1 MTQLNTSQAHFAW
14 NRMYACEAC
23 QPYSGCVRLVTR
35 VASTIGG
42 MFKDCAGRCCH
53 ILYIIYLYAATFRW
67 LHCQTRSSTRCSTRY
82 CSVSARFERSNE
94 RTNERTDG
102 RTNGRSN
109 IEHKHADERTN
120 ERKRRHFGQRA
131 VVQWLYCGSTVEM
144 ISLRQQFLSN

>member
-23 QPYSGCVRLVTR
+23 QPYSGCVRLATR

-82 CSVSARFERSNE
+82 CSVSARFERTNE
-94 RTNERTDG
+94 RTDERTNIERRTQARGRTNERTK
-102 RTNGRSN
+102 TATFWATCRS
-109 IEHKHADERTN
+109 
-120 ERKRRHFGQRA
+120 A
-131 VVQWLYCGSTVEM
+131 VAL
-144 ISLRQQFLSN
+144 LRQYRGNDFITSTISF